1 MPSYHPKKSN
11 PSLIFMLG
19 GDEDD
24 YIVIDIDIDV
34 NMAVGMVVEVD
45 MDVCM
50 NTDVNVVPD
59 TRIDKYKIK
68 SLQFIN
74 NFLLFI
80 KTIFLF

>member
-24 YIVIDIDIDV
+24 HIII
-34 NMAVGMVVEVD
+34 NVD
-45 MDVCM
+45 MTVDMIADMPSVL
-50 NTDVNVVPD
+50 D
-59 TRIDKYKIK
+59 THLDKYKHK
-68 SLQFIN
+68 SYTFIN
-74 NFLLFI
+74 KLIIFI

>member
-34 NMAVGMVVEVD
+34 NM
-45 MDVCM
+45 DVCM

-74 NFLLFI
+74 NLLLFI